1 MVAAAAKAEE
11 KEAFAQ
17 LAHAK
22 ASGDSMQV
30 ELAELEYKRKYAQS
44 HDAAEAVKAAKAH
57 RHSHAEEQAAR
68 PKQTTRQQDE
78 STTAWS
84 QLLQSL
90 PKRTKIK
97 VLTKNAFRK
106 VVHEIHSEKLKS
118 TGSDQVPE
126 SIFIQE
132 FFQKRYGLEDIADTY
147 LFGFLCSLQKYTPKE
162 MGLENPGVVYYLNR
176 LRAEIDDALQTRKC
190 VIMPVVE

>member
-1 MVAAAAKAEE
+1 MHEVPSVRSSDRVHEVPSVRSSK
-11 KEAFAQ
+11 
-17 LAHAK
+17 
-22 ASGDSMQV
+22 D
-30 ELAELEYKRKYAQS
+30 
-44 HDAAEAVKAAKAH
+44 VKPNLSA
-57 RHSHAEEQAAR
+57 
-68 PKQTTRQQDE
+68 RQQE
-78 STTAWS
+78 EATTAWS
-84 QLLQSL
+84 KLLQSL

-106 VVHEIHSEKLKS
+106 VVHELHTEKLQS

-132 FFQKRYGLEDIADTY
+132 FFTKRYGLEDIADTY
-147 LFGFLCSLQKYTPKE
+147 LFGFLCSLQKYTPRE
-162 MGLENPGVVYYLNR
+162 MGFENPGVVYYLNR